1 MDNEWM
7 TIYSVIEEED
17 WEVTIW
23 NFYDETEARKFTY
36 ARFERQAWDY
46 NFDSPQEVIDAWY
59 EADWEKCYFRMDWYY
74 LYIKKTTILNH
85 NIYSDEGTKEFRG
98 DTKRSR
104 QEDRTTPSVGW
115 EV

>member
-7 TIYSVIEEED
+7 TSYSVIEEED

-46 NFDSPQEVIDAWY
+46 NFDSPQEVIDAESLSDDDKIQVTIEY
-59 EADWEKCYFRMDWYY
+59 A
-74 LYIKKTTILNH
+74 KKKPVDITYANYKSK
-85 NIYSDEGTKEFRG
+85 NC
-98 DTKRSR
+98 
-104 QEDRTTPSVGW
+104 
-115 EV
+115 